1 MIYIV
6 ASTFY
11 EELSDELIEGA
22 VNVISTAMYH
32 DPLTSTSAPSKIKV
46 IKVPGAFEIPG
57 MVKQLLDNKKADLI
71 ITLGVIIKGET
82 NHFEQIS
89 DFVFDSISKLTIS
102 SDVPIAFGVISA
114 QNYDQAEKRALIK
127 YKNKG
132 REVAHAGVNMLS
144 LYEKYKK

>member
-6 ASTFY
+6 ASIFY
-11 EELSDELIEGA
+11 KELSDELIRA
-22 VNVISTAMYH
+22 ASDSLNDLVTNDFDI
-32 DPLTSTSAPSKIKV
+32 IR
-46 IKVPGAFEIPG
+46 VPGAFEIPG
-57 MVKQLLDNKKADLI
+57 MVKQLLDNKKPELI

-89 DFVFDSISKLTIS
+89 KFVFDSISRLTLS

-114 QNYDQAEKRALIK
+114 QNYEQAEERALIR

>member
-11 EELSDELIEGA
+11 EELSDELIRA
-22 VNVISTAMYH
+22 ASDSLNDLVTNDFNI
-32 DPLTSTSAPSKIKV
+32 IR
-46 IKVPGAFEIPG
+46 VPGAFEIPG
-57 MVKQLLDNKKADLI
+57 MVKQLLDNKKPELI

-89 DFVFDSISKLTIS
+89 EFVFDSISRLTIS

-114 QNYDQAEKRALIK
+114 QNYEQAEERALIR

>member
-11 EELSDELIEGA
+11 EELSDELIRA
-22 VNVISTAMYH
+22 ASDSLKDLVTNDFNI
-32 DPLTSTSAPSKIKV
+32 IR
-46 IKVPGAFEIPG
+46 VPGAFEIPG
-57 MVKQLLDNKKADLI
+57 MVKQLLDNKKPELI

-89 DFVFDSISKLTIS
+89 EFVFDSISRLTIS

-114 QNYDQAEKRALIK
+114 QNYEQAEERALIR